1 MGGGEGAAVG
11 LNGKKV
17 GIGQKTDVEIHAS
30 LQALLAVS
38 TGVHSTHKC
47 ESWRKEE
54 RGLGG
59 GQ

>member
-1 MGGGEGAAVG
+1 MG

-47 ESWRKEE
+47 ERREE